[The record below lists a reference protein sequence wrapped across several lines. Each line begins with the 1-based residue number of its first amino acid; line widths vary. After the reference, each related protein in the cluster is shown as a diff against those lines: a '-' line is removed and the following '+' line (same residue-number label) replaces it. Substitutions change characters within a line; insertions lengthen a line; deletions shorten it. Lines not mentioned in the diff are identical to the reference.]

1 MKSVDAPCTITP
13 HYTPSLTH
21 PCVGWEFLNED
32 VNTKSGTLTTMKF
45 CITRVLEELE
55 NAKTTA
61 IIVAKFGTMTSNT
74 YTNNKGNLT
83 GGYSGQ

>member
-1 MKSVDAPCTITP
+1 
-13 HYTPSLTH
+13 
-21 PCVGWEFLNED
+21 
-32 VNTKSGTLTTMKF
+32 MKF
-45 CITRVLEELE
+45 CITRALEELE

-74 YTNNKGNLT
+74 YTNNKVNLT